1 MTVVRFT
8 EERVIH
14 TVDSLTPNRL
24 PWRTLDGVFLPE
36 WINWL
41 YAVAELDFDIVVP
54 GHESPGTKEDVLE
67 QAVYLEELRDAVAA
81 AIAEGKSVEEMVDTI
96 LMGDYADMI
105 EYESSR
111 ALNVLGVYEL
121 LITAQDY
128 PE

>member
-1 MTVVRFT
+1 
-8 EERVIH
+8 
-14 TVDSLTPNRL
+14 
-24 PWRTLDGVFLPE
+24 
-36 WINWL
+36 
-41 YAVAELDFDIVVP
+41 
-54 GHESPGTKEDVLE
+54 
-67 QAVYLEELRDAVAA
+67 VAA